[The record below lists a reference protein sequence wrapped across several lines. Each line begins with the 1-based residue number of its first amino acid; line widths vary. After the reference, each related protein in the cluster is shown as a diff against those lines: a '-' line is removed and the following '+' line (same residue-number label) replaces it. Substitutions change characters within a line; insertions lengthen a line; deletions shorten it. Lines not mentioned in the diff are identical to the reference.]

1 MYVIDFVARFICLLI
16 DIIAIIIKCLREN
29 MYKYLKLSVVEIN
42 DYNYPAG
49 AYCNFLDLNEKV
61 VSIIEKLDILTVQ
74 NIDKNDLPFN
84 DYLLKCKI
92 LKEYENNYKI
102 DISDPYGVLDDNND
116 FVFTV
121 DKNML
126 SSNHCDDL

>member
-1 MYVIDFVARFICLLI
+1 
-16 DIIAIIIKCLREN
+16 

-42 DYNYPAG
+42 NYNYPAG

>member
-16 DIIAIIIKCLREN
+16 DIIAIIIKWLREN

-74 NIDKNDLPFN
+74 NIDKNN
-84 DYLLKCKI
+84 YA
-92 LKEYENNYKI
+92 YECCVQNNKLVYKN
-102 DISDPYGVLDDNND
+102 LN
-116 FVFTV
+116 F
-121 DKNML
+121 
-126 SSNHCDDL
+126 

>member
-16 DIIAIIIKCLREN
+16 DIIAIIIKWLREN

-74 NIDKNDLPFN
+74 NFDKTYSF
-84 DYLLKCKI
+84 
-92 LKEYENNYKI
+92 
-102 DISDPYGVLDDNND
+102 
-116 FVFTV
+116 
-121 DKNML
+121 
-126 SSNHCDDL
+126 

>member
-1 MYVIDFVARFICLLI
+1 
-16 DIIAIIIKCLREN
+16 

-74 NIDKNDLPFN
+74 NFDKTYSF
-84 DYLLKCKI
+84 
-92 LKEYENNYKI
+92 
-102 DISDPYGVLDDNND
+102 
-116 FVFTV
+116 
-121 DKNML
+121 
-126 SSNHCDDL
+126 

>member
-1 MYVIDFVARFICLLI
+1 
-16 DIIAIIIKCLREN
+16 

-74 NIDKNDLPFN
+74 NIDKNN
-84 DYLLKCKI
+84 YA
-92 LKEYENNYKI
+92 YECCVQNNKLVYKN
-102 DISDPYGVLDDNND
+102 LN
-116 FVFTV
+116 F
-121 DKNML
+121 
-126 SSNHCDDL
+126 